1 MNKHLCHAPFWTYL
15 LDPSR
20 SNPRHDGVFGIL
32 WKIEKQSYLLLSP
45 PSLLGG
51 LDEKDKLMP
60 LLSCFRCQNKHN
72 YH

>member
-1 MNKHLCHAPFWTYL
+1 MNKHLCHAPFWTLL
-15 LDPSR
+15 LDPSP
-20 SNPRHDGVFGIL
+20 SNPRHDRVFGIL

-51 LDEKDKLMP
+51 LEEKDKLMP
-60 LLSCFRCQNKHN
+60 LLSFFRCQNKHN